1 MEYAKEQPSVNDA
14 ASESLRSV
22 MRAWSAGVAVVTAI
36 HDNTRHGMTVNSFTS
51 ISLDPPLVSIS
62 LQSTSRT
69 HAMIL
74 RSGVFGL
81 TILSEGQVQVS
92 ERFAGKNGDSADRFS
107 GLEITTLAS
116 GSPLIVGGLAWLDCR
131 VLQTVPAG
139 LNTLFIAE
147 VTASHVNGEGRPLIY
162 HNRGYWHLGEVSS
175 GE

>member
-1 MEYAKEQPSVNDA
+1 MNDA

-22 MRAWSAGVAVVTAI
+22 MRAWSAGVAVVTAF
-36 HDNTRHGMTVNSFTS
+36 HEKTRHGMTVNSFTS

-69 HAMIL
+69 HEMIHQ
-74 RSGVFGL
+74 SGAFGL

-92 ERFAGKNGDSADRFS
+92 ERFAGKNGESADRFA
-107 GLEITTLAS
+107 GLETTTLAS

-131 VLQTVPAG
+131 VLQTIPAG

-147 VTASHVNGEGRPLIY
+147 VTASHVMGEGPPLIY
-162 HNRGYWHLGEVSS
+162 HNRGYWRLGEVCSA
-175 GE
+175 E